1 MVLVLGVYSA
11 SRYQIDYP
19 LALTFSLNGLAAMHQ
34 RALRWGLKNLA
45 YNFFCAINIIQA
57 IH

>member
-34 RALRWGLKNLA
+34 RALRWGLKDLT
-45 YNFFCAINIIQA
+45 YNFFALSI
-57 IH
+57 